1 MPLWGE
7 VAALITAV
15 LWSGTAIAFSEASI
29 RAGSLTVNITRM
41 TLAST
46 FLIITIFIAGLSF
59 NLSSTQVI
67 NLSIS
72 GLIGL
77 IFGDGFLFKAFQL
90 IGARLSMLIMSLAPP
105 IATVLAYFFLNEQ
118 LSIWAIL
125 GIIITIGGVAMVVL
139 QRHEEPSGK
148 FKINALGILYGIFG
162 ALGQGAGLILAK
174 MAFNEG
180 EINGFVATFVRVFSA
195 VIVIIPMAIV
205 TRTFKNPIKIYS
217 HDKKAFG
224 FTLIGSVLG
233 PYLGITFSLIAIS
246 NTQVGIASTLMA
258 TVPILMLPLVR
269 FYYKEKL
276 SWISIIG
283 AVIAVG
289 GVAILFLK

>member
-1 MPLWGE
+1 MPFFGE
-7 VAALITAV
+7 ISALITAV

-46 FLIITIFIAGLSF
+46 FLILTIWIAGLSF
-59 NLSSTQVI
+59 NLSFYQVG
-67 NLSIS
+67 NLVIS

-77 IFGDGFLFKAFQL
+77 IFGDGFLFKAFQH

-105 IATVLAYFFLNEQ
+105 IASVLAYFFLNEE
-118 LSIWAIL
+118 LSSWAIL

-139 QRHEEPSGK
+139 QQQDESSEKHR
-148 FKINALGILYGIFG
+148 INKLGILFAIFG
-162 ALGQGAGLILAK
+162 ALGQGVGLILAK
-174 MAFNEG
+174 KAFNEAD
-180 EINGFVATFVRVFSA
+180 INGFVATFTRVFPA
-195 VIVIIPMAIV
+195 VIVIIPLAII
-205 TRTFKNPIKIYS
+205 TRRFRNPIKIYS

-224 FTLIGSVLG
+224 FTLIGSILG

-246 NTQVGIASTLMA
+246 HTQVGIASTLMA

-269 FYYKEKL
+269 FYYKERL
-276 SWISIIG
+276 SLISIIG
-283 AVIAVG
+283 AILAVG